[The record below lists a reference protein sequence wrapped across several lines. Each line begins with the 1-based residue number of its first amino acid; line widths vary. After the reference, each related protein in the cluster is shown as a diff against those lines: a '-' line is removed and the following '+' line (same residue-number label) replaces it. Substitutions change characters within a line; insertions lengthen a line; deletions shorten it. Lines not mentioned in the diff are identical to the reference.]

1 MNNPFKKKWV
11 FFLQYKTTRKYN
23 IKELIMK
30 EIIKVKGKDV
40 QVIISET
47 MNPNGSISKFA
58 FDRQGNNYILSENH
72 WYKQF

>member
-1 MNNPFKKKWV
+1 
-11 FFLQYKTTRKYN
+11 
-23 IKELIMK
+23 MK
-30 EIIKVKGKDV
+30 EMIKVRGKAV